1 MVEPPLRL
9 GDVTYDDSGMHP
21 PTSRR
26 TGGEELLAQQLREG
40 AEILRTAPEPDLT
53 PPTAVS
59 DDFEHLRWFDLPDSA
74 IH

>member
-1 MVEPPLRL
+1 VK
-9 GDVTYDDSGMHP
+9 YDDAGIHA
-21 PTSRR
+21 PTSRH
-26 TGGEELLAQQLREG
+26 TGGEELLAQQLRDG

-53 PPTAVS
+53 PPTKVS